1 MNFFILKN
9 VKKAKLSLCL
19 TFVIT
24 VFFQNMFAQTL
35 QVIDSMQVMYQQIS
49 IDGYANLYLTN
60 DKGAIFGYDSLLKP
74 LNLEYSPEKI
84 ASITLLESRNPLRMF
99 VFYREFQE
107 YTLLDR
113 FLTVKQVAK
122 LPIEKIGFARLATP
136 SADNHLW
143 ILDDNDFSLK
153 KFDLQTETVSFNTPL
168 DLLLG
173 NGNYDIVFMTE
184 YQNQLFLVDKYAG
197 ILIFDNMGN
206 FRRKIIAENLSYISF
221 EGEMLWFTD
230 NNSIFSEN
238 IYKTNS
244 ATVIA
249 LPNCYQNQITRI
261 IKAKNFIWGF
271 ANNKIII
278 FRSKM

>member
-9 VKKAKLSLCL
+9 AKKAKLSLLL
-19 TFVIT
+19 TFAIT
-24 VFFQNMFAQTL
+24 VFSQNMFAQTL
-35 QVIDSMQVMYQQIS
+35 QVIDSMQVAYQQIS
-49 IDGYANLYLTN
+49 IDNYANLYLTN

-74 LNLEYSPEKI
+74 LSIEYSPEKI
-84 ASITLLESRNPLRMF
+84 ASVALLEARNALRMF

-107 YTLLDR
+107 YALLDR
-113 FLTVKQVAK
+113 FLTVKQVSP
-122 LPIEKIGFARLATP
+122 LPTEKIGFARLATP

-153 KFDLQTETVSFNTPL
+153 KLDLQTETVSFSTPL

-173 NGNYDIVFMTE
+173 NSNYDIVFMTE

-206 FRRKIIAENLSYISF
+206 FRRKIIAQNLSYISF

-230 NNSIFSEN
+230 GKSIFSEN

-244 ATVIA
+244 TTKIA
-249 LPNCYQNQITRI
+249 LPNYYQTQITRI

-271 ANNKIII
+271 ANNQVFV
-278 FRSKM
+278 FRLS